1 MNRLIYSV
9 VILFCLHFAGAV
21 GAGAQNVFEQTVSFD
36 RIVHDFGD
44 IMLSDG
50 PQSCTFTM
58 KNISDAPVVIHRV
71 ITSCGCTEPTWTEAP
86 IRPGETG
93 QIHVEFSN
101 DQGPYPFSKSVTV
114 YVSGLSKPVVPKVR
128 GIVHEK
134 QKSLAELFPVSSG
147 PLGFRESS
155 VSMGQVEQGL
165 ARSIEVEMANTSGRA
180 VEVSFTDMTPGLTVS
195 MSGTTVPAR
204 SKVRINCMVDTR
216 HTDGEKWGKTPF
228 TFSVVA
234 DGRKYPAA
242 LTVEALIKENFTS
255 LTEAQKRAGALPQF
269 ESSSIELGVVEAGS
283 VLEGEFPVKNI
294 GQDAFEIYKADSS
307 EGGVSVDLPSPVPF
321 GEKDAVR
328 VRVNTEGQSGEVL
341 NILTLI
347 TNSPTRPIINLF
359 IIYTVK

>member
-1 MNRLIYSV
+1 MNRLIFSI
-9 VILFCLHFAGAV
+9 VILLCLHLAGAV
-21 GAGAQNVFEQTVSFD
+21 RAGAQNVFEQTVSFD
-36 RIVHDFGD
+36 KIVHDFGD

-50 PQSCTFTM
+50 PQECTFKV
-58 KNISDAPVVIHRV
+58 KNISDRPVVIHRV

-86 IRPGETG
+86 IRPGDTG
-93 QIHVEFSN
+93 DIKVVFSN

-114 YVSGLSKPVVPKVR
+114 YIAGLSKPVVLKVR

-134 QKSLAELFPVSSG
+134 QKSLSELFPAASG

-155 VSMGQVEQGL
+155 VSMGQIEQGL

-180 VEVSFTDMTPGLTVS
+180 VEVRFTDMTPGLTVS
-195 MSGTTVPAR
+195 MSGTTVPAK
-204 SKVRINCMVDTR
+204 SKVRITCMVDTR
-216 HTDGEKWGKTPF
+216 LTGGEKWGKTPF
-228 TFSVVA
+228 TFSVVV
-234 DGRKYPAA
+234 DGRKYSKV

-255 LTEAQKRAGALPQF
+255 LTDEQKRAGALPQF
-269 ESSSIELGVVEAGS
+269 ETSSLELGVVEPGS
-283 VLEGEFPVKNI
+283 VLEGEFIVKNI
-294 GQDAFEIYKADSS
+294 GKDAFEIYKADSS

-328 VRVNTEGQSGEVL
+328 VRVDTEGQSGEVL